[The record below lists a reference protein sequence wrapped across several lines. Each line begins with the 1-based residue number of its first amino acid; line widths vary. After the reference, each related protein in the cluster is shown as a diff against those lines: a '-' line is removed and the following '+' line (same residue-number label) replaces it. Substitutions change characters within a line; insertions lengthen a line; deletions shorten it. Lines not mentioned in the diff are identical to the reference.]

1 MVHDDRAAVRE
12 RPDGMRRVR
21 RNEGH
26 RPGPGGP
33 GLTADGD
40 GELTLDDVPD
50 LLVGMLVL
58 VDRRARRHRVVPEG
72 HALRVEVAPLPPR
85 QRLLDGQLTR
95 LDERHLILP
104 RAVST
109 R

>member
-1 MVHDDRAAVRE
+1 AAPRPAGSRSHGMVRC
-12 RPDGMRRVR
+12 RRTEVPAPP
-21 RNEGH
+21 
-26 RPGPGGP
+26 PGCPC
-33 GLTADGD
+33 LTADGD
-40 GELTLDDVPD
+40 GELPLDDVPD